1 MEQVSVGVI
10 GCGYWGP
17 NVVRTFAELPGAA
30 LVGVADKNPEV
41 LTSLRQRYPQV
52 SHFVHDHRE
61 LFDLDL
67 DAVAICTPPETHYR
81 IARACLEHG
90 LDVLVEKPLATA
102 AWNGAQLVHVAEQ
115 HDRILMVGHIGA
127 YTPAV
132 RVLKEILQSG
142 ALGEVAYIDSV
153 RGGLGN
159 FHPAL
164 NVIWDLAPHDIS
176 ILLYLVKDRPIS
188 VSARAIACVEQS
200 IEDVAY
206 LTFTFSNGMLAHSRT
221 SWLDP
226 CKTRRLTV
234 VGRQQMVVFDDLEP
248 LEKLKVYDKR
258 VDANRRTET
267 FGEYQFAY
275 HYGSVV
281 SPFVRHEEPLRVE
294 CEHFLECVRNRAT
307 PLTDGRNGLA
317 VVQIIQAAQESLL
330 NGGVDVPIAYD
341 SVHAVEVPTP
351 EGEFGDSVARVV
363 LLDRVDAHPAA
374 EALKL

>member
-1 MEQVSVGVI
+1 MEEVRVGVI

-30 LVGVADKNPEV
+30 LVGVVDVNPDV
-41 LTSLRQRYPQV
+41 LTPLRRRYPHIE
-52 SHFVHDHRE
+52 HFGHDVRE
-61 LFDLDL
+61 LFGLGL
-67 DAVAICTPPETHYR
+67 DAVAVCTPPETHYR
-81 IARACLEHG
+81 VVGACLEQG
-90 LDVLVEKPLATA
+90 LGVLVEKPLATA
-102 AWNGAQLVHVAEQ
+102 AWNGAQLVHMAEQ
-115 HDRILMVGHIGA
+115 HDCVLMVGHIGA

-132 RVLKEILQSG
+132 RALKEILQSG
-142 ALGEVAYIDSV
+142 ALGEVVYIDAV

-176 ILLYLVKDRPIS
+176 ILLYLLEDRPFS
-188 VSARAIACVEQS
+188 VSARAIACVERS

-206 LTFTFSNGMLAHSRT
+206 LTFAYANGMLAHSRM

-248 LEKLKVYDKR
+248 HEKLKVYDKR

-294 CEHFLECVRNRAT
+294 CEHFLECVRDHAI

-317 VVQIIQAAQESLL
+317 VVQVIQAAQESLL

-341 SVHAVEVPTP
+341 CVPAVEEPP
-351 EGEFGDSVARVV
+351 HDGEMVAPLAEVV
-363 LLDRVDAHPAA
+363 LLDRVDAQPPAA
-374 EALKL
+374 ALTL